1 MCFFYPQFGD
11 TSFCSNWTYH
21 FSSSTVKVAVNK
33 VICSIHNVIESSIFS
48 KSTKFDIMS
57 TTAAETAGNA
67 PRYLKISIRDPIKST
82 DTFGQYV
89 CYNVESSSNIP
100 GFVYGEVSVIRRY
113 SDFAWLAEQLSKA
126 CPGAIVPAL
135 PEKQAVGRFQA
146 DFVETRRR
154 ALERF
159 LLRVAAHVELNVV
172 PAFIAFLQAND
183 ATLKTMKNQA
193 MEKKVQPYSDYC
205 TSRLCTSSPSVFS

>member
-1 MCFFYPQFGD
+1 
-11 TSFCSNWTYH
+11 
-21 FSSSTVKVAVNK
+21 
-33 VICSIHNVIESSIFS
+33 
-48 KSTKFDIMS
+48 MS
-57 TTAAETAGNA
+57 ATTAETVGNTA
-67 PRYLKISIRDPIKST
+67 RYLKISIRDPIKST

-126 CPGAIVPAL
+126 CPGAIIPAL

-159 LLRVAAHVELNVV
+159 LLRVAAHVELNVI

-183 ATLKTMKNQA
+183 ASLKTMKNQA
-193 MEKKVQPYSDYC
+193 MEKKVTHSAFTIATLHVRFFLILPL
-205 TSRLCTSSPSVFS
+205 THLPPLIRLGIQLGLFCYLMVRR